1 MSLEGR
7 TYTGAADPIL
17 PADPL
22 LVSPQLSND
31 GTKIGLVT
39 TMGIMP
45 KVDRSV
51 DLGKSD
57 QNFQN
62 AFINK
67 LFIPAD
73 PTVIQGA
80 VPNSL
85 SSGSIYLSSGTSG
98 GGEITSKK
106 YGRCLEIVGCTNTDG
121 ARTVQVF
128 DKLLSY
134 DADIM
139 NQANVGTLSAF
150 PGANLRIMPAGGKDI
165 ILNCNLGQF
174 YTQHCAWYALGETG
188 YTTVAYMNATL
199 HRFAGEIRTVSGGS
213 LTVGDG
219 VGTKHLS
226 IRSARVNIGQ
236 AGVGGGSATYT
247 YGITYSNPS
256 KLVFQVSGAY
266 SDGGA
271 YGAISFTVA
280 SITATSCVIKAYAQT
295 DGHYGI
301 DIIAHVVIFE
311 QA

>member
-1 MSLEGR
+1 M
-7 TYTGAADPIL
+7 
-17 PADPL
+17 
-22 LVSPQLSND
+22 
-31 GTKIGLVT
+31 GLVT

-51 DLGKSD
+51 DLGKFD

-67 LFIPAD
+67 VCIPAD
-73 PTVIQGA
+73 PQVIQGA

-85 SSGSIYLSSGTSG
+85 GSGSIYLSYGTAG

-121 ARTVQVF
+121 ARTVQVY
-128 DKLLSY
+128 DKLMTN

-139 NQANVGTLSAF
+139 GQANVGILSAM
-150 PGANLRIMPAGGKDI
+150 PGADLKIMPSGGKAL
-165 ILNCNLGQF
+165 ILNCNVGSF
-174 YTQHCAWYALGETG
+174 YTQHCSWYALGETG
-188 YTTVAYMNATL
+188 YTANAYMNATL
-199 HRFAGEIRTVSGGS
+199 NRFAGEIRTVSGGS
-213 LTVGDG
+213 LTVGEG
-219 VGTKHLS
+219 VGTRHLS

-236 AGVGGGSATYT
+236 AGAGGGSATYT
-247 YGITYSNPS
+247 YGITYSNPA
-256 KLVFQVSGAY
+256 KLVFQVTGAY

-271 YGAISFTVA
+271 YGAVSFAVA

-295 DGHYGI
+295 DGHYGV